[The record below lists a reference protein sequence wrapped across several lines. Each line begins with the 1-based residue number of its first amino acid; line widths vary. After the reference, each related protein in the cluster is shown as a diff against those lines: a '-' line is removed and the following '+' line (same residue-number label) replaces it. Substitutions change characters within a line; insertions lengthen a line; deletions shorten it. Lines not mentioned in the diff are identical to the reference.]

1 MKSVWILNHYAQE
14 PGGPGGTRHYSLARV
29 LRQNG
34 WQASL
39 IAAGTEHGTG
49 RERLAEGETRRLD
62 HYDGV
67 PFLWLRTAAYAG
79 NGADRIKNMLGYTFA
94 ALKKE
99 NLTGLQ
105 RPDVVVGSSVH
116 PFAAW
121 AGLRLAR
128 RYRVPFVFEVRDLW
142 PQTLVDL
149 GRLSDSHP
157 MTLALRWLERH
168 LYKYAS
174 AIVVLLPRAGEYIEP
189 LGVPADKI
197 VWVPNGIELDIFPPP
212 TPKAASDTFTLM
224 YFGAHGTANGLD
236 NVIKAMDEVRKK
248 EPEKAI
254 SLRIIGDGPLKAD
267 LIKFAGELN
276 LTNVSF
282 EAPVPKKQIAQL
294 ASKADAFVFNLIDAP
309 VFKYGISSNKLFD
322 FMACGRPVIFSCD
335 AGNNPVEA
343 AAGGVTVPAGNPPA
357 LAQAIIDL
365 ADLPEDERQ
374 RMGAA
379 NRKHIEENYEFNLLG
394 AKFAGALNRAVEKK
408 QA

>member
-14 PGGPGGTRHYSLARV
+14 PGGPGGTRHYSLARA

-34 WQASL
+34 WSASL
-39 IAAGTEHGTG
+39 IAASTEHGTG
-49 RERLAEGETRRLD
+49 RERLAQEESRRLD
-62 HYDGV
+62 YYDEV

-79 NGADRIKNMLGYTFA
+79 NGTDRIKNMLGYTFA
-94 ALKKE
+94 VLKSE
-99 NLTGLQ
+99 NVRGL
-105 RPDVVVGSSVH
+105 RPPDIVVGSSVH

-157 MTLALRWLERH
+157 MTLALRWLERY
-168 LYKYAS
+168 LYSQAS
-174 AIVVLLPRAGEYIEP
+174 KIIVLLPRAGEYIEP

-197 VWVPNGIELDIFPPP
+197 VWVPNGIELDIFPVP
-212 TPKAASDTFTLM
+212 TAKVPSDRFTLM

-236 NVIKAMDEVRKK
+236 NVIKAMDEVRKM
-248 EPEKAI
+248 EPNNAI
-254 SLRIIGDGPLKAD
+254 HLRIIGDGPLKAD
-267 LIKFAGELN
+267 LIKLAKDLELS
-276 LTNVSF
+276 TVSF

-294 ASKADAFVFNLIDAP
+294 ASEADAFVFNLIDAP

-335 AGNNPVEA
+335 AGNNPVET
-343 AAGGVTVPAGNPPA
+343 AGGGTTVAAGNPPA
-357 LAQAIIDL
+357 LAQAMIDL
-365 ADLPEDERQ
+365 ANLSPDERQ
-374 RMGAA
+374 SMGEA
-379 NRKHIEENYEFNLLG
+379 NRKHIEDHYEFKLL
-394 AKFAGALNRAVEKK
+394 AARFAAALDLAVLDVSG
-408 QA
+408 